1 MMPIAIIVSAKI
13 KWLGFLTFIA
23 ALPSS
28 RTEPNLA
35 PGPGVWTRA
44 TARLVVRPMID
55 SKVLEGKLAL
65 VTGAS
70 RGIGA
75 ATAQTLAAA
84 GAHVIL
90 VGRTSSALEEV
101 EEAIHEAGGTA
112 TIAPLDL
119 TEGESIGK
127 LAAAVTQR
135 WERLDILVLNAAILG
150 SLTPVQ
156 DIDPK
161 EYSRILSLN
170 LLANQALIAAFDP
183 LLRRAERADVVA
195 LTSSVG
201 GEPRAFWGAYGSSK
215 AALETLLLA
224 YADETEFTGRMHIH
238 IVDPG
243 ATRTRMRALA
253 FPGEEPESV
262 KPPEVVA
269 RAIVER
275 LTADVPSGEKVRVD
289 AEQT

>member
-1 MMPIAIIVSAKI
+1 M
-13 KWLGFLTFIA
+13 T
-23 ALPSS
+23 
-28 RTEPNLA
+28 
-35 PGPGVWTRA
+35 
-44 TARLVVRPMID
+44 D
-55 SKVLEGKLAL
+55 SKPLSGRLAL

-75 ATAQTLAAA
+75 ATAEALAAA

-90 VGRTSSALEEV
+90 VARTASALEEV
-101 EEAIHEAGGTA
+101 EERIHEAGGNA

-127 LAAAVTQR
+127 LATAVAER
-135 WERLDILVLNAAILG
+135 WGQLEVLVLNAAMLG

-161 EYSRILSLN
+161 EYSRLLSLN
-170 LLANQALIAAFDP
+170 LLAPQALIAAFDP
-183 LLRRAERADVVA
+183 LLRKAERADVVA

-215 AALETLLLA
+215 AALETLVGA
-224 YADETEFTGRMHIH
+224 YADETGHLGRIRVH

-243 ATRTRMRALA
+243 ATRTGMRAAA
-253 FPGEEPESV
+253 FPGEEPDKV
-262 KPPEVVA
+262 KPPQVVA
-269 RAIVER
+269 QAILER
-275 LTADVPSGEKVRVD
+275 LTADAPTG
-289 AEQT
+289 

>member
-1 MMPIAIIVSAKI
+1 M
-13 KWLGFLTFIA
+13 T
-23 ALPSS
+23 
-28 RTEPNLA
+28 
-35 PGPGVWTRA
+35 
-44 TARLVVRPMID
+44 D
-55 SKVLEGKLAL
+55 SKSLSGRIAL
-65 VTGAS
+65 ITGAS

-75 ATAQTLAAA
+75 ATAEALAAA

-90 VGRTSSALEEV
+90 VARTASALEEV
-101 EEAIHEAGGTA
+101 EERIHAVGGTA

-127 LAAAVTQR
+127 LAGAVAER
-135 WERLDILVLNAAILG
+135 WEKLDILVLNAAMLG

-161 EYSRILSLN
+161 EFSRLLSLN

-183 LLRRAERADVVA
+183 LLKRAERADIVA

-201 GEPRAFWGAYGSSK
+201 SAPRAFWGAYGSSK
-215 AALETLLLA
+215 AALEVLVGA
-224 YADETEFTGRMHIH
+224 YADETEYTGRVRVH

-253 FPGEEPESV
+253 FPGEEPNSV

-269 RAIVER
+269 RNIVDR
-275 LTADVPSGEKVRVD
+275 IAADAPTGEKVRIE
-289 AEQT
+289 A